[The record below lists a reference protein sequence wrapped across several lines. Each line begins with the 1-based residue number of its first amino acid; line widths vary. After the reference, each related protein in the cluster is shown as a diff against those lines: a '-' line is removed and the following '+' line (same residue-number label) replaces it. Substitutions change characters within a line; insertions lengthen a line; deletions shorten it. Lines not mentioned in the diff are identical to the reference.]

1 MSRYIHNLIL
11 KGEGM
16 NLDFKYC
23 ISDPR
28 KIARSLS
35 AFSNSEGGKLL
46 IGVRDN
52 GSIAGVNS
60 DEEYYMIDSAAKL
73 YCSPEVNVSIRQHNV
88 NSKSIL
94 EVDVPRSKIR
104 PVKARD
110 EDDKWKA
117 YFRYNDMNILADRV
131 ILQVW
136 RRSARSGGL
145 LIRFDETENTLLNY
159 LRGGEKITL
168 MGFRRLAGIK
178 SRVAEKI
185 LSDFIL
191 CGLISAEANEK
202 GIFYRLS
209 DELESS
215 GK

>member
-1 MSRYIHNLIL
+1 MH
-11 KGEGM
+11 
-16 NLDFKYC
+16 LDFKYC

-52 GSIAGVNS
+52 GSLAGVNS

-73 YCSPEVNVSIRQHNV
+73 YCNPEVNIITRQHTV
-88 NSKSIL
+88 NGKCIL
-94 EVDVPRSKIR
+94 EVDVPKSENR
-104 PVKARD
+104 PVKAKD
-110 EDDKWKA
+110 EDGKWKA

-136 RRSARSGGL
+136 RRSDRSGGL
-145 LIRFDETENTLLNY
+145 LIRFNEIENTLLTF
-159 LRGGEKITL
+159 LRDEKKITVSE
-168 MGFRRLAGIK
+168 FRKLAGIK
-178 SRVAEKI
+178 SRVAEKV
-185 LSDFIL
+185 LADFIL
-191 CGLISAEANEK
+191 CGLIMTDVNEK

-209 DELESS
+209 DEFEAA
-215 GK
+215 G

>member
-1 MSRYIHNLIL
+1 MGRYIHNLIL

-28 KIARSLS
+28 KIARTLS

-52 GSIAGVNS
+52 GSLAGVNS

-73 YCSPEVNVSIRQHNV
+73 YCNPEVNISIKQHTING
-88 NSKSIL
+88 KTIL
-94 EVDVPRSKIR
+94 EADVAKSDIR
-104 PVKARD
+104 PVKAK
-110 EDDKWKA
+110 DDDGKWKA
-117 YFRYNDMNILADRV
+117 YFRQGDQNFLADKV
-131 ILQVW
+131 TLQVW
-136 RRSARSGGL
+136 RRSAGKGGL
-145 LIRFDETENTLLNY
+145 LIRFDNKENLLLNH
-159 LRGGEKITL
+159 LREKKSITVA
-168 MGFRRLAGIK
+168 GFRSLAGIK

-191 CGLISAEANEK
+191 CGILVCEASEK
-202 GIFYRLS
+202 GLFYRLS
-209 DELESS
+209 DNFNPEAS
-215 GK
+215 